1 MFVLVETIIEI
12 RRKQFWKKE
21 LILASAQLIFW
32 LAETIFFFIFHRL
45 LSVIYG
51 LLETS
56 FNKIL
61 YSGYCKFIFWLVET
75 AFFCSEVFPSSE
87 TIAEISGSQLLKKDQ
102 ILMWLTFWLVE
113 AIFFHFLRQQSTATS
128 GSSLFYNWS
137 IFFSQSFIPASTSK
151 FFVYWKHCFFV
162 RFFLLVEN
170 IIEIREKS
178 TFKDAPYSC

>member
-45 LSVIYG
+45 LLVIYC

-102 ILMWLTFWLVE
+102 ILINVTDFL
-113 AIFFHFLRQQSTATS
+113 AGGSHFLP
-128 GSSLFYNWS
+128 
-137 IFFSQSFIPASTSK
+137 FSQTAVNSYQWKQFIKQLEHIFQSILHSG
-151 FFVYWKHCFFV
+151 
-162 RFFLLVEN
+162 
-170 IIEIREKS
+170 
-178 TFKDAPYSC
+178 